1 MAVNLKLALMSLVF
15 LVAFNAINH
24 AQAAVFDVTTHGA
37 KPGAD
42 MTAALT
48 SAWKEACA
56 AAGKNQVVVPKGT
69 FQLGPVSLEG
79 PCKGPIEFQNQGT
92 IQAPADPSKFQDFWI
107 QFLHVDGFTLSGA
120 GTFDGQGQT
129 AWKSN
134 ICANNLN
141 SCGVLAANLKF
152 SFVTNAVVTGITS
165 LNSKYFHIILLGCK
179 GMRMEK
185 LTITAPADSA
195 NTDGIHIG
203 RSSGITITDI
213 KIGTGDDCIS
223 LGDGSQDITITK
235 VTCGPGHGISVGSL
249 GRYKDEEPVS
259 GITVTGCTITNAQ
272 NGVRI
277 KTWPASP
284 SAGSASGMHFEDITM
299 INVDNP
305 ILIDQGYCP
314 HGQCKA
320 QVPSTIKI
328 SDVSFKNIRGS
339 TNNVEAIKLACSKSV
354 PCEKVNLQDID
365 LKFTGSGEAKTICE
379 NVKPTISGTQ
389 NPPGCT
395 GAAAAAA
402 PA

>member
-1 MAVNLKLALMSLVF
+1 
-15 LVAFNAINH
+15 
-24 AQAAVFDVTTHGA
+24 
-37 KPGAD
+37 
-42 MTAALT
+42 
-48 SAWKEACA
+48 
-56 AAGKNQVVVPKGT
+56 
-69 FQLGPVSLEG
+69 
-79 PCKGPIEFQNQGT
+79 
-92 IQAPADPSKFQDFWI
+92 
-107 QFLHVDGFTLSGA
+107 
-120 GTFDGQGQT
+120 
-129 AWKSN
+129 
-134 ICANNLN
+134 
-141 SCGVLAANLKF
+141 
-152 SFVTNAVVTGITS
+152 
-165 LNSKYFHIILLGCK
+165 
-179 GMRMEK
+179 MEK

-203 RSSGITITDI
+203 PSSGITITDI